1 MNQIVITGKAHTILG
16 IRVQDFRVCLDTV
29 YFIEIEKLLREDTVD
44 KGKIQ
49 LKQYSGAHEQCQKV
63 Q

>member
-1 MNQIVITGKAHTILG
+1 MNKIVTTGKAHTILG
-16 IRVQDFRVCLDTV
+16 IHVQDFRVCLDTT
-29 YFIEIEKLLREDTVD
+29 YFVEIEKLLRENTVD

-49 LKQYSGAHEQCQKV
+49 LKQYNEAHEQCQKI

>member
-1 MNQIVITGKAHTILG
+1 MNKIVTTGKAHTILG
-16 IRVQDFRVCLDTV
+16 IHVQDFRVCLDTA
-29 YFIEIEKLLREDTVD
+29 YFAEIEKLLCENTVN

-49 LKQYSGAHEQCQKV
+49 LKQYSGAYEQCQKV